1 MIINVET
8 IKGTIPENVYRIDQL
23 SYLGK
28 LLSCKE
34 SKKRDITYLEIPCA
48 FDIETTTITEDIDQY
63 KTTDSDI
70 YERLKGIRIYY
81 NDHIKKDIPDFE
93 SIRKRVFN
101 QIRLSKGRPNIDSVY
116 QELSDEYPYYFP
128 SYILN
133 PSDQLLKIINIYEQ
147 NKPAQDDFRPYA
159 FMYHWQFCL
168 DDEVVFGRTWAEF
181 STLLSTLSTR
191 MNLDDKHRLVIWV
204 HNLPYEFQF
213 FRKFV
218 NVTEAFCKD
227 DHKPIRVAISGGIEF
242 RDSYALSNMSLEK
255 FCKNERGVIHYKM
268 SGDDYDYSKI
278 RTALTPLSNAEMAYC
293 YNDVRG
299 LCECI
304 RSRLQ
309 DDTLASIP
317 MTSTGYVR
325 RLYRSA
331 MRQNPDNRFIFE
343 NGRLTPHLY
352 EMLRKAFRGGDCHAN
367 IRYADQTLKNI
378 SSWDISSS
386 YPAVLMTEKYP
397 MGKWTKVSRKYFI
410 KHQDEFKDHALL
422 MTIRYENIRYTA
434 PYVNPYISESKC
446 DHVPINAENKNIN
459 IVTDNGRIGFASWIE
474 MTVTN
479 IDWQIIEDEYTYDRR
494 LIKEIYV
501 CLTGYMPEEF
511 RNVLRDLFIKK
522 TELKNDPDHVYE
534 YNRSKERINA
544 SYGMT
549 VQRIDQ
555 MNWTYEN
562 GTYKAE
568 EPDLEEQLIKYFKSK
583 NSFLRY
589 DWGVWCTAYARQRL
603 RMGLRIAGRRFVYC
617 DTDSVKCDG
626 EFKKEFAKLNAAL
639 QEKAEAAKA
648 FAYDRAGNIHYM
660 GVYEY
665 ECTYEKFRTLGAK
678 KYAYQIGDEVTTTI
692 AGVNKKRGQR
702 FFTENGIDALKD
714 GTVIP
719 DSGHLVA
726 YYNDD
731 DPHVITVDHCEMLT
745 ASNIA
750 LCDDTYTI
758 GMTSDYLD
766 LLKKALEN
774 ITDLYYTE

>member
-8 IKGTIPENVYRIDQL
+8 IKGICPENVYRIDQL

-28 LLSCKE
+28 LLSCRE
-34 SKKRDITYLEIPCA
+34 SKKNDVTYLEIPCA
-48 FDIETTTITEDIDQY
+48 FDIETTTIKEDLNSY
-63 KTTDSDI
+63 KITDADI
-70 YERLKGIRIYY
+70 YERLKGIRLYY
-81 NDHIKKDIPDFE
+81 NDSIKNDIPDFE
-93 SIRKRVFN
+93 QMRKRVFN
-101 QIRLSKGRPNIDSVY
+101 QIRLVKGKVNIDSVY
-116 QELSDEYPYYFP
+116 QELSEQYPYYFP
-128 SYILN
+128 DYIIN
-133 PSDQLLKIINIYEQ
+133 PSDQLLQIVSVYEQ
-147 NKPAQDDFRPYA
+147 NKPVKGDFRPYA

-191 MNLDDKHRLVIWV
+191 MHLDDKNRLVIWV
-204 HNLPYEFQF
+204 HNLPFEFQF

-218 NVTEAFCKD
+218 KVREAFCKD
-227 DHKPIRVAISGGIEF
+227 DHKPLRVLVSGGIEF

-255 FCKNERGVIHYKM
+255 FCMNERNVIHFKL

-278 RTALTPLSNAEMAYC
+278 RTALTPLTNSEMAYC

-304 RSRLQ
+304 RSRMQ

-325 RLYRSA
+325 RLYRNA
-331 MRQNPDNRFIFE
+331 MRQDPDHRFILQ
-343 NGRLTPHLY
+343 NGKLSPHLY
-352 EMLRKAFRGGDCHAN
+352 QMLRRAFRGGDCHAN
-367 IRYADQTLKNI
+367 IRYAGQTLKKI

-397 MGKWTKVSRKYFI
+397 MGKWSRVSRKYFVR
-410 KHQDEFKDHALL
+410 HQEEFADHAVLL
-422 MTIRYENIRYTA
+422 SLRYEDIRYTA
-434 PYVNPYISESKC
+434 PYGNPYISESKC
-446 DHVPINAENKNIN
+446 DHVPVNAENKGVNI
-459 IVTDNGRIGFASWIE
+459 IVDNGRIGYASWIE
-474 MTVTN
+474 LTVTDV
-479 IDWQIIEDEYTYDRR
+479 DWKIIEEEYSYKKR
-494 LIKEIYV
+494 YV
-501 CLTGYMPEEF
+501 REVWVCPKDYLPETF
-511 RNVLRDLFIKK
+511 RNVLRDLFIQK
-522 TELKNDPDHVYE
+522 TMLKNDPDHSYE

-555 MNWTYEN
+555 TTWTYSDGE
-562 GTYKAE
+562 YHAE
-568 EPDLEEQLIKYFKSK
+568 DPDLEEQLIKYYNSR

-589 DWGVWCTAYARQRL
+589 EWGVWCTAYARQRL
-603 RMGLRIAGRRFVYC
+603 RRGLRTAGRRFVYC

-626 EFKKEFAKLNAAL
+626 DFKKGFEKLNREL

-648 FAYDRAGNIHYM
+648 YAYDKNGNIHYM
-660 GVYEY
+660 GVFEY
-665 ECTYEKFRTLGAK
+665 ECRYDLFRTLGAK
-678 KYAYQIGDEVTTTI
+678 KYAYQIGADVVTTI
-692 AGVNKKRGQR
+692 AGVNKKRGQA
-702 FFTENGIDALKD
+702 FFTEHGIDALKD

-731 DPHVITVDHCEMLT
+731 DPHIITVDHCEMLT

-750 LCDDTYTI
+750 LVDDTYTI
-758 GMTSDYLD
+758 GVTSDYAD
-766 LLKKALEN
+766 LLKKAMEN
-774 ITDLYYTE
+774 IMDLYYNE